1 MQNANG
7 CLERLIPER
16 GVRGNTFEAI
26 LNYCQSTVACWV
38 RILIFES
45 YGKSYDGYQCPMLN
59 ICPILFYLCPV
70 FEQNLLIL
78 TPLSNK
84 KMIQFNISKLNPEY
98 SLKKIFNQ

>member
-84 KMIQFNISKLNPEY
+84 KMIHFNI
-98 SLKKIFNQ
+98 

>member
-78 TPLSNK
+78 TPLYNK
-84 KMIQFNISKLNPEY
+84 NDSIQYLIQN
-98 SLKKIFNQ
+98 